1 MVTPSVRKSVP
12 KPVEK
17 FRGSAEWFNIII
29 LKSDRWERRLV
40 AIILNHATTSG
51 CLFLLES
58 GQIPF
63 VSSPSVHQWLYQY
76 FPGLSILGFHVTSQ
90 HMQIRRPPCWCRRSI
105 LAYVKMQ
112 CFGAW
117 FFTIYMS
124 RWCRRSILAYVKMQ
138 CFGAWFFAI
147 CRVIWTKFLETSKGK
162 KKGRYLQYNFKRLCK
177 KTKVTC

>member
-12 KPVEK
+12 KAVEK
-17 FRGSAEWFNIII
+17 YRGSAEWFNIII

-51 CLFLLES
+51 CLFLLDS

-63 VSSPSVHQWLYQY
+63 VSSPSVHQWLHQY

-90 HMQIRRPPCWCRRSI
+90 HMQIRRPPCWCRRGI
-105 LAYVKMQ
+105 LAYVKMR

-117 FFTIYMS
+117 LFT
-124 RWCRRSILAYVKMQ
+124 
-138 CFGAWFFAI
+138 I
-147 CRVIWTKFLETSKGK
+147 CRVGVAEA
-162 KKGRYLQYNFKRLCK
+162 Y
-177 KTKVTC
+177 

>member
-1 MVTPSVRKSVP
+1 MVTPSVGKSVP
-12 KPVEK
+12 KPVEN

-90 HMQIRRPPCWCRRSI
+90 HMQIRRPPYWCRRST

-117 FFTIYMS
+117 FFTI
-124 RWCRRSILAYVKMQ
+124 
-138 CFGAWFFAI
+138 
-147 CRVIWTKFLETSKGK
+147 CRVIWTKFLKTSKGK

>member
-51 CLFLLES
+51 CLFLLDS

-63 VSSPSVHQWLYQY
+63 VSSPSVHQWLHQY

-90 HMQIRRPPCWCRRSI
+90 HMQIRRPPYWCRRST

-117 FFTIYMS
+117 FFTI
-124 RWCRRSILAYVKMQ
+124 
-138 CFGAWFFAI
+138 
-147 CRVIWTKFLETSKGK
+147 CRVIWTKFLKTSKGK

-177 KTKVTC
+177 KTKVTHASAKMRKLIINLCTTGVSTNL